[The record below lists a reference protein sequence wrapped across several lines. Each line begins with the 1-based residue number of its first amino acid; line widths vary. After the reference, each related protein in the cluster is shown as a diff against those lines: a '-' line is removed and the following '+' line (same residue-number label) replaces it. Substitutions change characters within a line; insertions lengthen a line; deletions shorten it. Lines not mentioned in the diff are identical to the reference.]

1 MYSIFSDTQRYIL
14 NNKMIIAK
22 VAVEWNRQNNK
33 ISTKRDML
41 EKCSHEMWITFQDLR
56 KAVQEIHR

>member
-1 MYSIFSDTQRYIL
+1 
-14 NNKMIIAK
+14 MIIAK